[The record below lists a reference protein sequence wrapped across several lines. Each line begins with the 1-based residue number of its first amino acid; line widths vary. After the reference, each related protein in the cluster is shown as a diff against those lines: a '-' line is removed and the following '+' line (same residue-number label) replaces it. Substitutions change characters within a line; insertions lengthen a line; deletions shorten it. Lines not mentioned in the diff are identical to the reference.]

1 MAVTYNDT
9 LKTTRMTA
17 VNTAMNA
24 GSGAATLQIATSG
37 GFGSASTN
45 VLVTIT
51 LADPAA
57 TVSTGVLTFASL
69 PVSALASA
77 TGTASTARIRDSDG
91 TVVISGL
98 TVGTS
103 GTNIVLN
110 TTSIESG
117 QLVRI
122 DSGTITHG

>member
-1 MAVTYNDT
+1 MSVVYNQT
-9 LKTTRMTA
+9 LKNTRMLDVKTA
-17 VNTAMNA
+17 IDA
-24 GSGAATLQIATSG
+24 GSGAGNIQIANSSG
-37 GFGSASTN
+37 FSNTTDILATINFNDPAST
-45 VLVTIT
+45 V
-51 LADPAA
+51 
-57 TVSTGVLTFASL
+57 VSDVLTFSGL
-69 PVSALASA
+69 PVSNTAAF
-77 TGTASTARIRDSDG
+77 TGTASQARIRDSNG

-122 DSGTITHG
+122 DSATITHG